1 MLVKKVTNQISL
13 QSCNDSNLY
22 NKSAGDT
29 QEGRKETNATLINL
43 LFSLLTLHLQ
53 KMEVHSCVGCRDRE
67 QRDPVVVSE
76 RLYGLVG
83 IEIEVVIVL
92 VAFLDH
98 VGLLDGGRMNAQRAM
113 KGTCRRVSA
122 TGVSML

>member
-1 MLVKKVTNQISL
+1 MLAFSNNVLLSLNNPCSLKKVTNQISL

-29 QEGRKETNATLINL
+29 QEGRKEKNATLINL

-67 QRDPVVVSE
+67 QRDPMVVSE

-92 VAFLDH
+92 VDRKS
-98 VGLLDGGRMNAQRAM
+98 V
-113 KGTCRRVSA
+113 V
-122 TGVSML
+122 